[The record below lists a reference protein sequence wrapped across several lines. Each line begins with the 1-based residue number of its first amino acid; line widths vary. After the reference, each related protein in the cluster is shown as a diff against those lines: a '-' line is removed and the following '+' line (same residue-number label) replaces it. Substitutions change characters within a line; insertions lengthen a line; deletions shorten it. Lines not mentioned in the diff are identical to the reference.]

1 MDLNRNFAALVF
13 VATISTVCADDY
25 SGYVR
30 LTGEDPLTTSS
41 SWNKVGKWSDG
52 KAPSSTKNYYVPAGT
67 LLYQVSGSSTSA
79 DDRTWKGGQL
89 VIGGTFHSHVNN
101 GTEYGPLVRDLVL
114 LGGSEFR
121 MGAFSFL
128 GIVNNVTSTVSVVG
142 TGDNPVTLSH
152 HHANSSNGSRS
163 YALRAFFNGASD
175 SALVL
180 TRPYTN
186 YNNESMDDGWPC
198 LINRWPFA
206 SYPGTVVMRGG
217 NFSARPEDRNY
228 SFNMPLATLRIE
240 DGARCYFYRATTTSA
255 DDAQIGALDSTGGK
269 LYFNCRVV
277 NGTPTVNPVVNIS
290 DSLNLDSDTV
300 ISIPTNVTPFL
311 VGMTPDNP
319 YGATAKVAHLASDA
333 ADGLGDISTA
343 KVELADNARFGY
355 PVKLHAIDNGD
366 GSKDVYLATPNV
378 VAMTN
383 QNSSSGSQSGAFD
396 AGSGW
401 MWTSLEVPAADS
413 SYTFL
418 VRKALTLSSNANY
431 PNAIL
436 ADASVVW
443 SVGGTQYT
451 FKTINLCGSSGLRS
465 WGSTDQTR
473 TYSAGKLNV
482 LAPSSTID
490 VSGGVAVTIDADVC
504 GEGNLNIGNYN
515 NGYGWVNLTHANT
528 NFHGR
533 LTIQH
538 VPADSTG
545 ALNTDRFLTRLYD
558 SRNWGGEY
566 NDAAT
571 AYKAI
576 TLKNFPNVQV
586 QSDVSF
592 SAASRGILVQGGAQ
606 FNVPSG
612 KTLTLGNQVTYA
624 GCLEKKGPG
633 MLELSGSARFLDG
646 QAETAPIATTN
657 VLKVQAGTLRI
668 SSRSAADGLAISF
681 AEGTKMVIPSDSEA
695 GYYNARWD
703 EPLSIEAAN
712 GKLPVEI
719 EPVDV
724 VAGRDITVPICTFT
738 ETAAANIPLE
748 AFSVSMSVR
757 GMRLRSFVKQS
768 NGDGTVS
775 YLATFG
781 TVGLRVIFR

>member
-1 MDLNRNFAALVF
+1 MNSNRILAVLVF
-13 VATISTVCADDY
+13 AATISIASADDY
-25 SGYVR
+25 SGYIR
-30 LTGEDPLTTSS
+30 LTGEDPLTAQS
-41 SWNKVGKWSDG
+41 SWNKAGKWSDG
-52 KAPSSTKNYYVPAGT
+52 KVPSSTKNYYVPEGT
-67 LLYQVSGSSTSA
+67 LLFQQSGKSTSD

-89 VIGGTFHSHVNN
+89 VIGGTFHSTVNN
-101 GTEYGPLVRDLVL
+101 DAAYGPFIQDLVL
-114 LGGSEFR
+114 LGGSECRVGCF
-121 MGAFSFL
+121 AFL
-128 GIVNNVTSTVSVVG
+128 GKVNGVLGSVTVEG
-142 TGDNPVTLSH
+142 TLENPAKISH
-152 HHANSSNGSRS
+152 HHTNSSDGSRS
-163 YALRAFFNGASD
+163 YALQGVFSGTSD

-186 YNNESMDDGWPC
+186 YNNEAMDYGWSC
-198 LINRWPFA
+198 SIVADAFA
-206 SYPGTVVMRGG
+206 TYPGTVIMRGG
-217 NFSARPEDRNY
+217 NFKAIPPSRTVSY
-228 SFNMPLATLRIE
+228 NMPLATLRVE
-240 DGARCYFYRATTTSA
+240 DGANCHFYRDAAYAAS
-255 DDAQIGALDSTGGK
+255 DAQIGSLDSVGGK
-269 LYFNCRVV
+269 LYFNSRVV
-277 NGTPTVNPVVNIS
+277 NGAVAVNPIVNIS

-343 KVELADNARFGY
+343 KVELADNARLGY

-383 QNSSSGSQSGAFD
+383 QNSSSGSQPGAFD

-473 TYSAGKLNV
+473 TYSAEKLNV

-545 ALNTDRFLTRLYD
+545 VLNTDRFLTRLYD

-612 KTLTLGNQVTYA
+612 NTLTLGNQVTYA
-624 GCLEKKGPG
+624 GRLEKKGAG
-633 MLELSGSARFLDG
+633 TLELAGSARFLDG

-657 VLKVQAGTLRI
+657 VLKVLAGTLRI

-681 AEGTKMVIPSDSEA
+681 AEGTKLAIPSDSEA

-703 EPLSIEAAN
+703 APLSIEAAD
-712 GKLPVEI
+712 GKLPVEV
-719 EPVDV
+719 ELVDV
-724 VAGRDITVPICTFT
+724 AAGGNVTVPICTFT
-738 ETAAANIPLE
+738 ETAAADVPLE
-748 AFSVSMSVR
+748 AFSVSMDVK
-757 GMRLRSFVKQS
+757 GMRLKSFVKQP

-781 TVGLRVIFR
+781 TVGFRVIFR